1 MTTTLLRNVRP
12 YGEDTRDLLIDGDRI
27 TKIAD
32 AGSIDGA
39 DVDTVIDGSGC
50 IALPGLVDVHVHL
63 REPGFE
69 SAETVRTGSMAAAK
83 GGFTT
88 IFAMPNTSPA
98 QDTAGV
104 VDAVYALG
112 REAGYADVHPIGAV
126 TVGRKGEQLAELAS
140 MAQSRAAVRMF
151 SDDGDCVHDPLIMR
165 RALEYVK
172 AFDGVIAQH
181 AQEPKLTIGAQMNE
195 GALSAELGLGGWPTA
210 AETSIIARDAILAE
224 QTGSR
229 VHVCHLSTAQ
239 AVDVVRWAKDRGIN
253 ITAEVTP
260 HHLLLTEEKVRG
272 FDARFKVNPP
282 LRTDAD
288 VLALRQALADG
299 TIDVVGT
306 DHAPHPRDA
315 KDCEWDHAAMGM
327 VGLESALRVVHAT
340 MVNSGLLDWRA
351 VARVMS
357 EQPARLGSA
366 AEAGRPIAEG
376 ELANLVIYDPDA
388 SSVFTE
394 ADLAGKSTNSP
405 YLGLELPGKVRHTLY
420 RGTFTVR
427 DGDVVVLDEQAG
439 S

>member
-12 YGEDTRDLLIDGDRI
+12 YGEDARDLLIDGDRI

>member
-1 MTTTLLRNVRP
+1 MTTTLLHNVRP
-12 YGEDTRDLLIDGDRI
+12 YGEQARDILVTADRI
-27 TKIAD
+27 TEIAD
-32 AGSIDGA
+32 AGTLDETRA
-39 DVDTVIDGSGC
+39 ETVIDGAGC

-112 REAGYADVHPIGAV
+112 KAAGYADVHPIGAV
-126 TVGRKGEQLAELAS
+126 TVGRQGEQLAELAS
-140 MAQSRAAVRMF
+140 MANSRAAVRMF

-172 AFDGVIAQH
+172 AFGGVIAQH
-181 AQEPKLTIGAQMNE
+181 AQEPKLTVGAQMNE

-210 AETSIIARDAILAE
+210 AESSIIARDAVLAE

-239 AVDVVRWAKDRGIN
+239 AVDVVRWAKARGIN

-260 HHLLLTEEKVRG
+260 HHLLLTEEKARG

-288 VLALRQALADG
+288 VLALREALADG

-315 KDCEWDHAAMGM
+315 KNCEWDHAAMGM
-327 VGLESALRVVHAT
+327 VGLESALRVIHAT
-340 MVNSGLLDWRA
+340 MVNTGKLDWRG

-357 EQPARLGSA
+357 EQPARVGSA
-366 AEAGRPIAEG
+366 TEAGRPIAEG
-376 ELANLVIYDPDA
+376 ELANLVIYDDHTT
-388 SSVFTE
+388 SVFTE
-394 ADLAGKSTNSP
+394 ADLAGKSVNSP
-405 YLGLELPGKVRHTLY
+405 YLGLELPGSVRHTMY
-420 RGTFTVR
+420 RGTLTVR
-427 DGDVVVLDEQAG
+427 DGAVMKLDHEVNA
-439 S
+439 